1 MTHLRLRDLALIGD
15 RRTAALL
22 TRHGDVMWYCPGR
35 FDRPSLFAALLDTE
49 RGGAWR
55 LELTSAEPAGRRYIE
70 DSAVS
75 ETQFKSPNGP
85 LTLTDFM
92 PYGEG
97 SPNGICRRLSPAPSD
112 VTFALHPA
120 PDYAR
125 RQATLRAEGGAV
137 QIDNRHVLYASHPLS
152 VTNGVVRW
160 TVPAGEQGWAA
171 LLDGEVDAPSLDQLD
186 VWLERTLESW
196 REVASHTTYRGPYE
210 LEVAASLRALR
221 LLTFEDNGGIIAAP
235 TTSLP
240 EVVGGERNYDY
251 RYVWLRD
258 AGMIV
263 SALTRAGSDG
273 TEERRF
279 LKFICATNQRDIGD
293 LPLAP
298 FATLDGEAAP
308 KEEKLDLAGYR
319 NSQPVVIGNGA
330 NDQLQLDAYG
340 NVLLAAKLIYGRF
353 ETREHWPLVARVADY
368 LAENWAEPDY
378 GIWEERD
385 KRQYTSSKVIAA
397 CGLEFIAP
405 YAEDEAQARRWRK
418 AAEDIRAFVEARC
431 LTSEG
436 AYAAVAGGE
445 AVDVSAALF
454 PVWTYTDPD
463 TPEML
468 ATMRAIE
475 RDLAEGQLYRRHL
488 ERFDSAHEG
497 AFLAGTFWVAQY
509 WIMRDVT
516 RARTIL
522 EAALAYANDLGFF
535 AEEADPAS
543 GEMLG
548 NFPQTFVHAAFIGA
562 VIDLKTALEDD
573 APAS

>member
-22 TRHGDVMWYCPGR
+22 TRRGDVVWYCPGR

-55 LELTSAEPAGRRYIE
+55 LELPGAEPAGRRYIE
-70 DSAVS
+70 DSAVL

-85 LTLTDFM
+85 LILTDFM

-97 SPNGICRRLSPAPSD
+97 LPNGICRRLSPAPSD
-112 VTFALHPA
+112 VTYALHPA

-125 RQATLRAEGGAV
+125 RQATLRAEGDAV

-171 LLDGEVDAPSLDQLD
+171 LLDGEVEVPSLDQLD
-186 VWLERTLESW
+186 VWLEQTLEGW

-210 LEVAASLRALR
+210 DEVAASLRALR
-221 LLTFEDNGGIIAAP
+221 LLTFGDNGGIIAAP

-251 RYVWLRD
+251 RCVWLRD

-273 TEERRF
+273 TEEGRF
-279 LKFICATNQRDIGD
+279 LEFICATNQDIGD

-298 FATLDGEAAP
+298 FTTLDGEAAP
-308 KEEKLDLAGYR
+308 EEETLALAGYR
-319 NSQPVVIGNGA
+319 NSRPVVIGNGA

-353 ETREHWPLVARVADY
+353 ETREHWKVVVRIADY

-385 KRQYTSSKVIAA
+385 KRQYTSSKAIAA

-405 YAEDEAQARRWRK
+405 YAEDEAQARRQRR
-418 AAEDIRAFVEARC
+418 AAEDIRTFVEARC

-454 PVWTYTDPD
+454 PVWTYTEPD
-463 TPEML
+463 APEML

-488 ERFDSAHEG
+488 ERFDSAREG

-509 WIMRDVT
+509 WIMRDVR
-516 RARTIL
+516 RAQTIL

-548 NFPQTFVHAAFIGA
+548 NFPQTFVHAAFVGA
-562 VIDLKTALEDD
+562 VIDLKAALEK
-573 APAS
+573 AMSA

>member
-1 MTHLRLRDLALIGD
+1 MTHLRLRDLTLIGD

-22 TRHGDVMWYCPGR
+22 TRHGDVVWYCPGR

-49 RGGAWR
+49 CGGAWR
-55 LELTSAEPAGRRYIE
+55 LELAGAEPTGRRYIE
-70 DSAVS
+70 DSSVL
-75 ETQFKSPNGP
+75 ETQLKTPDGP

-92 PYGEG
+92 PYGDG
-97 SPNGICRRLSPAPSD
+97 APRGICRLLSSAPSD
-112 VTFALHPA
+112 VTFSLHPA

-125 RQATLRAEGGAV
+125 RQATLQGAGKAV
-137 QIDNRHVLYASHPLS
+137 QIDDRYVLHASHSLD
-152 VTNGVVRW
+152 VVEGAVRW
-160 TVPAGEQGWAA
+160 TVPAGERGWAA
-171 LLDGEVDAPSLDQLD
+171 LLEGEVDAPSHEQ
-186 VWLERTLESW
+186 VEAWLAQTLTGW

-210 LEVAASLRALR
+210 DEVAASLRALR

-279 LKFICATNQRDIGD
+279 LEFICATNRDIGD

-298 FATLDGEAAP
+298 FTSLDGEAAP
-308 KEEKLDLAGYR
+308 EEETLELAGYR
-319 NSQPVVIGNGA
+319 NSRLVVIGNGA

-353 ETREHWPLVARVADY
+353 ETREHWKVVARVADY

-418 AAEDIRAFVEARC
+418 AAEDIRTFVEARC

-488 ERFDSAHEG
+488 ERFDSAREG

-516 RARTIL
+516 RARRIFD
-522 EAALAYANDLGFF
+522 AALAYANDLGFF
-535 AEEADPAS
+535 AEEADPDS

-562 VIDLKTALEDD
+562 VIDLKAALEED